1 IELGF
6 LFHICTDLFFDETIL
21 TDLGCSNQQSC
32 DAALTKELHQKLF
45 DQIRWDRQERI
56 NLLL

>member
-1 IELGF
+1 M
-6 LFHICTDLFFDETIL
+6 FHICTDLFFDETIL

-45 DQIRWDRQERI
+45 DQIRWDRQKRI